1 MPIFSR
7 RFVLWQR
14 LYQRMLLEPTSDTFT
29 TPQVSEVVVPVL
41 SADSLLET
49 PTIQRNTGVDLS
61 GSAGVPVVVF
71 TVPDGEEWRLVQYF
85 NQSMTANTRQS
96 IVVGGSALDLGDPT
110 TDTTNRDM
118 IGFIMRE
125 GDTLRLETT
134 GNGGDSSRTTSV
146 VYDKVELG

>member
-1 MPIFSR
+1 
-7 RFVLWQR
+7 
-14 LYQRMLLEPTSDTFT
+14 
-29 TPQVSEVVVPVL
+29 
-41 SADSLLET
+41 
-49 PTIQRNTGVDLS
+49 VDLS

-71 TVPDGEEWRLVQYF
+71 TVPDGEEWRLVQFF